1 MQETNRQWFA
11 LGIDGKVYA
20 MGDCGDMDAADEVA
34 DNMGVE
40 VVWMADYDTAMQW
53 CDAILGQL
61 ERIKL

>member
-1 MQETNRQWFA
+1 MQEANRQWFA

-34 DNMGVE
+34 DDMGVE
-40 VVWMADYDTAMQW
+40 VVWMADYSTAMQW